1 MGEKMGTKHLG
12 HDWRNAIWKF
22 VSNPAFEVV
31 AAIAVVMLA
40 TWVVVTTEVEEK
52 KTLFPV
58 PYDVRR

>member
-1 MGEKMGTKHLG
+1 MGDKVQMRHFGN
-12 HDWRNAIWKF
+12 DWRNAIWKL

-40 TWVVVTTEVEEK
+40 TWIVVTTEVEEK

-58 PYDVRR
+58 PYDAHR